1 VKNENRPVEW
11 AALGKEEAI
20 NWEEDHFQD
29 TASHPQ
35 AESPTCPFC
44 GVPLSE
50 PDNLEDHE
58 DWCRDNQRC
67 SCWICGGAA

>member
-44 GVPLSE
+44 GVPPS
-50 PDNLEDHE
+50 PTTSKTTKTGVGTTNGAPAGSVAVRHE
-58 DWCRDNQRC
+58 
-67 SCWICGGAA
+67 